1 MYIFLG
7 LSGPGCENKVGS
19 EIGFLDRIRNYE
31 FVCSSTRGA
40 RRDSLP
46 ESWDWR
52 DVDGVNYVSEVL
64 SESEVIATGPF

>member
-7 LSGPGCENKVGS
+7 LSGPGFENKVGS
-19 EIGFLDRIRNYE
+19 GIGIRFRTYE

-64 SESEVIATGPF
+64 CESEVIVTGPF